1 MVCTG
6 KMVFIVKSRIRVASH
21 RNIVNARSNE
31 SAVRERS
38 SKIENFHCLTHS
50 LSHFRFSLC
59 VGCEDTGSCV
69 LNEYCN
75 ETLAYTGGRCLCVVL
90 E

>member
-1 MVCTG
+1 MLAL
-6 KMVFIVKSRIRVASH
+6 MNRENDLQRSRISTAS
-21 RNIVNARSNE
+21 
-31 SAVRERS
+31 
-38 SKIENFHCLTHS
+38 LTHS

-59 VGCEDTGSCV
+59 VSCEDTGSCV